1 MTPIH
6 AAATNTRRGVWL
18 AASLILAVT
27 AMAPGA
33 RSAHAEDAATKQ
45 AKKHFFKGEKL
56 FALGRFEAAR
66 DEYEAAFEAKPLPE
80 FLYNIGQC
88 HRNLGDYE
96 SAIFS
101 FRKYV
106 KLKPDASNREAVE
119 ELIDE
124 LEGELAKAERDA
136 KKTRSDEITGQP
148 PTPLRAPAT
157 RDTHS
162 RPVYKKWW
170 FWTGVVVVGAAA
182 TTATIVATGS
192 DAGIPDSDLGNVD
205 FAK

>member
-6 AAATNTRRGVWL
+6 TPCAWSSWPRRVWL
-18 AASLILAVT
+18 AVSLILAVT
-27 AMAPGA
+27 VAAPGT
-33 RSAHAEDAATKQ
+33 RTAHAEDAATKQ
-45 AKKHFFKGEKL
+45 AKEHFFKGEKL

-101 FRKYV
+101 FRKYI
-106 KLKPDASNREAVE
+106 KLKPDANNREAVE

-124 LEGELAKAERDA
+124 LEDELAQAQRDA
-136 KKTRSDEITGQP
+136 EKSRRDEIPGRP
-148 PTPLRAPAT
+148 PPA
-157 RDTHS
+157 RDTQS
-162 RPVYKKWW
+162 RPIYKKWW

-182 TTATIVATGS
+182 TTATILATS
-192 DAGIPDSDLGNVD
+192 PSSSIPDSDLGNVD